1 MPLSQP
7 TRSKIHIARQQLGLA
22 DDTYR
27 ELLARVAGVRS
38 STQLTERKA
47 EAVLREF
54 QRLGWQPKA
63 SSKAKGKPC
72 NFASSAMPLSITK
85 IEAQLADMGLP
96 WSYADRI
103 AKQMFGV
110 ARVSWVRKPDQLK
123 AIIAALHVEQERRE
137 LLTRVEGLMAD
148 LDKAYAG
155 DQPVWRASV
164 GDLPKG
170 WQRHRPTLKR
180 LVEQLGS
187 QLEAYLAG
195 DDIPW

>member
-54 QRLGWQPKA
+54 QRLGWKPKA
-63 SSKAKGKPC
+63 SPKSKGKPH
-72 NFASSAMPLSITK
+72 NFDSSAMPATITK

-96 WSYADRI
+96 WSYADGI

-110 ARVSWVRKPDQLK
+110 QRVSWVRKPDQLA
-123 AIIAALHVEQERRE
+123 AIIAALHVEQERRQ
-137 LLTRVEGLMAD
+137 LLCDVERLMAD
-148 LDKAYAG
+148 LDNAIPG
-155 DQPVWRASV
+155 WRAELEE
-164 GDLPKG
+164 LPKG
-170 WQRHRPTLKR
+170 WRRNRPKLKQLIER
-180 LVEQLGS
+180 LSGRLH
-187 QLEAYLAG
+187 AHLAG